1 MGVFAAMRGWRSH
14 EVVEPQASPHV
25 RSLRAA
31 GMRILPTTEGGGN
44 RLRAVAMARQEWQKL
59 AWRYRDSI
67 PELRFALGYR
77 ANALSRVRLYPA
89 LVIDDD
95 DQPIP
100 LSLAHDKDPAKAAQI
115 DLPPDLV
122 DRAQELLDRLP
133 LDDGFTFL
141 GAWSENF
148 DAAGECWLHGRPDP
162 DTGDETWRIRSIDEV
177 WPGQDGRT
185 CQIEDDDNPGQRRY
199 VDWDTEE
206 LYRLWVPHPRR
217 GILADSPCQAALD
230 VFEDVV
236 LIGREI
242 RAAARSRIA
251 ANGLLMFPNTM
262 TLLRNTQDESDGVAA
277 NADEFV
283 SELTAA
289 MLAPIS
295 NEGDA
300 GAVVPIVMTGD
311 VEDIKAVT
319 HLQLARET
327 SPELADKLERALSR
341 MGRGLDLP
349 PEIIAG
355 LGDSNHW
362 SAWQIDA
369 STFRYHLEPGVRRM
383 ADSLTVAYLRYNLI
397 EDGYDPKDVKRI
409 RVWYDAGAITENTNR
424 RQDAIDAFNMGA
436 IGFDALLEALGFNDG
451 DKPSD
456 DELLRML
463 LLRTAFDPLTASQL
477 IQRVLAPGQQVV
489 LPTRETVA
497 IGDKGGQ
504 PDAGAGVEVT
514 EPGRPALGPGQNT
527 GSAPATPPG
536 LAADGHAV
544 LERLS
549 AKLAIVASAVYD
561 DPDYD
566 LVVDDMHEMVRIE
579 QALRE
584 RIITAADT
592 MLTEAVRRG
601 ANKLRSKFS
610 GDPTI
615 VAELRVRDHEQ
626 WGSFIGRDRAVTAG
640 ATTDFLVAGAF
651 AALGAKFTQWTLA
664 AIDRIASRLIRAL
677 RLPAGSD
684 AAHRLH
690 DRVKS
695 EMAGRVNDGWHRLN
709 SELETLA
716 DKVLH
721 GEYEPPTE
729 SEIADTRVPPG
740 MVRAVLAD
748 IGGTGEGA
756 THVSAKGRSSAPAAG
771 LASGATVQAA
781 LAEKGAVSLG
791 YLWVYGV
798 TLAPH
803 NFLPHLH
810 IEGARF
816 VDWSDPVLDPP
827 PGYQWLGDHMHPG
840 DHDGCMCDYVPAYA
854 IPKYGKQV
862 ADRLTKPS
870 VDMSNI
876 LDLAKMDDQAGR
888 KNTNAQALRDQYE
901 RIQKLQARFINSGE
915 VAS

>member
-1 MGVFAAMRGWRSH
+1 VSLFTRFGFRSH
-14 EVVEPQASPHV
+14 EIAEPDGSKHV
-25 RSLRAA
+25 RALRAA
-31 GMRILPTTEGGGN
+31 GMRIQPSATGGGN
-44 RLRAVAMARQEWQKL
+44 QLRAVAQARQQWQSL

-67 PELRFALGYR
+67 PELRFAMGYR
-77 ANALSRVRLYPA
+77 SSSLSRIRLYPA
-89 LVIDDD
+89 LVISDDD
-95 DQPIP
+95 EPIP
-100 LSLAHDKDPAKAAQI
+100 LSLIHDEDPKKAAQI
-115 DLPPDLV
+115 DVPPALV
-122 DRAQELLDRLP
+122 DAAQAMLDRLP

-148 DAAGECWLHGRPDP
+148 DAAGECWLHGTTDP
-162 DTGDETWRIRSIDEV
+162 DTGDEVWRIRSIDEV

-199 VDWDTEE
+199 VDWESEE

-230 VFEDVV
+230 VFEDIV

-251 ANGLLMFPNTM
+251 ANGLLMVPNTM
-262 TLLRNTQDESDGVAA
+262 MLMRNVTDESDGVSVSD
-277 NADEFV
+277 NEFM

-289 MLAPIS
+289 MLAPIT

-300 GAVVPIVMTGD
+300 GAVVPIVLTGD
-311 VEDIKAVT
+311 AEDIAAVT
-319 HLQLARET
+319 HLQLARAT
-327 SPELADKLERALSR
+327 SPELAAKLEDALRR

-369 STFRYHLEPGVRRM
+369 STFRYHLEPGARRM
-383 ADSLTVAYLRYNLI
+383 VDSLTVAYLRYNLI

-409 RVWYDAGAITENTNR
+409 RVWYDAGMLVENTNR
-424 RQDAIDAFNMGA
+424 RQDALDAFAVGG
-436 IGFDALLEALGFNDG
+436 IGYDALLQALGFNEG

-456 DELLRML
+456 EELLRMML
-463 LLRTAFDPLTASQL
+463 FKTAFDPLTASQL
-477 IQRVLAPGQQVV
+477 IQRVLTPDQAVV
-489 LPTRETVA
+489 LPTRETVS
-497 IGDKGGQ
+497 IGDKGGA
-504 PDAGAGVEVT
+504 PSDGASREVSEPAALPAG
-514 EPGRPALGPGQNT
+514 T
-527 GSAPATPPG
+527 GGAPPATPPG
-536 LAADGHAV
+536 LTSDGQAV

-549 AKLAIVASAVYD
+549 AKLSIVAAAVYD

-566 LVVDDMHEMVRIE
+566 LVFDDYRDIVAVE

-592 MLTEAVRRG
+592 MLTDAVRRG
-601 ANKLRSKFS
+601 ASKLRSKFS
-610 GDPTI
+610 GDPAI
-615 VAELRVRDHEQ
+615 AAELRTLDHEQ
-626 WGSFIGRDRAVTAG
+626 WGAFIGRERALTAG
-640 ATTDFLVAGAF
+640 ATADFLIAGAF

-664 AIDRIASRLIRAL
+664 AIDRIATKLIRML

-684 AAHRLH
+684 AARQLH
-690 DRVKS
+690 DRVRA
-695 EMAGRVNDGWHRLN
+695 EMSGRVNHGWHRLN
-709 SELETLA
+709 GELEALA

-721 GEYEPPTE
+721 GEYEPPTN
-729 SEIADTRVPPG
+729 SELADTRVPPG

-756 THVSAKGRSSAPAAG
+756 AHVDPKGRSSEPAAG
-771 LASGATVQAA
+771 LASGSTVQAA
-781 LAEKGAVSLG
+781 LAEKGAVGLG

-798 TLAPH
+798 TLAPD
-803 NFLPHLH
+803 NFLPHLA
-810 IEGARF
+810 IEGIRF
-816 VDWSDPVLDPP
+816 ADWSDEQLDPP
-827 PGYQWLGDHMHPG
+827 PGYEWLGDHMHPG
-840 DHDGCMCDYVPAYA
+840 DHSGCMCDYVPAYA
-854 IPKYGKQV
+854 VPKYGKLV
-862 ADRLTKPS
+862 AQRLTKPS

-876 LDLAKMDDQAGR
+876 ISLAQMDDQAGR
-888 KNTNAQALRDQYE
+888 KNTNAQAMRDQWE
-901 RIQKLQARFINSGE
+901 RIQKLQARFINGGK